1 MLQNSFLKK
10 LGEINSQ
17 LKLIQYVNIVQY
29 YNIYFK

>member
-17 LKLIQYVNIVQY
+17 IKLIQYVNIVQY